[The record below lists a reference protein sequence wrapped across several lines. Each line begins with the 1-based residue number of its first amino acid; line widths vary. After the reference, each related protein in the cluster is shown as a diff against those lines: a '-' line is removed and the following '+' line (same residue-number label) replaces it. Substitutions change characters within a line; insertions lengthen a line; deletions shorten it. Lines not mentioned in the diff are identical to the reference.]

1 VAEVPR
7 TPYARRIDRLPLYLF
22 AQLERKVEEKRR
34 AGVDV
39 ISLGIGDP
47 DLPPPALIVD
57 ALKAHVTDPACHGYP
72 TSRGERRIREAVARW
87 MKGRFGVEVDPE
99 SEVCVT
105 VGSKEGLSNLSRA
118 FVNPGDKVAA
128 TNPGY
133 PVYRQSASLLNDAE
147 NVMLPLAKEGA
158 FLPDLELV
166 RGCKM
171 FFFGYPNN
179 PTGAVAPP
187 KFWKD
192 VGALA
197 DASPA
202 TVVVSDHAYCEMT
215 YDGYQSPSLLEY
227 TRNAVEF
234 HSMSKVFNMTGYR
247 VGFAVGRR
255 DIIAGLEKVKS
266 NLDSGTPMWIQEA
279 MKAGLEAYR
288 GKQVPKEVQ
297 ANLAVYKRRR
307 DLMVAGLNKLGL
319 KVDPPKGTFYLW
331 VDVGG
336 DEAPFCERA
345 LDAGVVVTPGRGFG
359 EHGKGFVRIA
369 LTQPEEKLKVCL
381 ERLAKAAA
389 QGQRL

>member
-1 VAEVPR
+1 MANPPT
-7 TPYARRIDRLPLYLF
+7 TPYAKRIDRLPLYLF
-22 AQLERKVEEKRR
+22 AELERKIAAKRK

-47 DLPPPALIVD
+47 DLPPPAFIVESVKNH
-57 ALKAHVTDPACHGYP
+57 LEDPKCHGYP
-72 TSRGERRIREAVARW
+72 TSRGELRIREAVARW
-87 MKGRFGVEVDPE
+87 MKGRFGVEVDPD

-105 VGSKEGLSNLSRA
+105 VGSKEGLSNLARA
-118 FVNPGDKVAA
+118 YVNPGEKVAA
-128 TNPGY
+128 SNPGY

-147 NVMLPLAKEGA
+147 NVMLALTHDNG
-158 FLPDLELV
+158 FLPNLELV
-166 RGCKM
+166 KGCRM

-179 PTGAVAPP
+179 PTGAIAPEM
-187 KFWKD
+187 FWKAC
-192 VGALA
+192 GMLA
-197 DASPA
+197 DTHPE

-215 YDGYQSPSLLEY
+215 YDDYRSPSLLQY

-279 MKAGLEAYR
+279 MAEGLGRYSGATP
-288 GKQVPKEVQ
+288 PKEVKE
-297 ANLAVYKRRR
+297 NLAVYAKRR
-307 DLMVAGLNKLGL
+307 DLMVAGLRNLGL
-319 KVDPPKGTFYLW
+319 KLEPPKGTFYLW

-336 DEAPFCERA
+336 EEGPFCDKA
-345 LDAGVVVTPGRGFG
+345 LDAGVVITPGRGFG
-359 EHGKGFVRIA
+359 EYGKGFIRIA

-381 ERLAKAAA
+381 ERLAGVVA
-389 QGQRL
+389 R

>member
-1 VAEVPR
+1 MPAPPS
-7 TPYARRIDRLPLYLF
+7 TPYAHRIERLPLYLF
-22 AQLERKVEEKRR
+22 AEMERKIDAKKR

-57 ALKAHVTDPACHGYP
+57 ALKAHVSDPACHGYP

-118 FVNPGDKVAA
+118 YVNPGDKVAA

-147 NVMLPLAKEGA
+147 NVMLPLTKSGM
-158 FLPDLELV
+158 FLPELNQV
-166 RGCKM
+166 KGCRM

-179 PTGAVAPP
+179 PTGAIAPEM
-187 KFWKD
+187 FWKS
-192 VGALA
+192 VGRFA
-197 DASPA
+197 DAHLE

-215 YDGYQSPSLLEY
+215 YDGYQSPSLLQY
-227 TRNAVEF
+227 TRNGVEF

-247 VGFAVGRR
+247 VGFAVGRK

-279 MKAGLEAYR
+279 MKAGLEAYN
-288 GKQVPKEVQ
+288 GATPPKEVTE
-297 ANLAVYKRRR
+297 NLAIYKRRR
-307 DLMVAGLNKLGL
+307 DLMVAGLHKMGL
-319 KVDPPKGTFYLW
+319 EVDPPKGTFYLW

-336 DEAPFCERA
+336 DEAPFCEKA

-369 LTQPEEKLKVCL
+369 LTQPEAKLKVCL
-381 ERLAKAAA
+381 ERLDKAAK
-389 QGQRL
+389 

>member
-1 VAEVPR
+1 MAEPPK
-7 TPYARRIDRLPLYLF
+7 TPYARRIERLPLYLF
-22 AQLERKVEEKRR
+22 AELERKIEAKKR

-47 DLPPPALIVD
+47 DLPPPPLIVD
-57 ALKAHVTDPACHGYP
+57 AVKRHIADPACHGYP

-105 VGSKEGLSNLSRA
+105 IGSKEGLSNLARA
-118 FVNPGDKVAA
+118 YVNPGEKVAA
-128 TNPGY
+128 PNPGY

-147 NVMLPLAKEGA
+147 NVMLPLTKSGA
-158 FLPDLELV
+158 FLPDLNLV
-166 RGCKM
+166 MGCRL
-171 FFFGYPNN
+171 FYFGYPNN
-179 PTGAVAPP
+179 PTGAIAPEM
-187 KFWKD
+187 FWKA
-192 VGALA
+192 VGVLA
-197 DASPA
+197 DMHPE

-215 YDGYQSPSLLEY
+215 YDDYRSSSLLQY

-247 VGFAVGRR
+247 VGFAVGRK

-279 MKAGLEAYR
+279 MREGLEAYR
-288 GKQVPKEVQ
+288 GAKPPKEVRD
-297 ANLAVYKRRR
+297 NLAVYKRRR
-307 DLMVAGLNKLGL
+307 DLMVAGLNKIGL

-331 VDVGG
+331 VEVAG
-336 DEAPFCERA
+336 DEGPFCERA

-369 LTQPEEKLKVCL
+369 LTQPEAKLKVCL
-381 ERLAKAAA
+381 ERLEKIIA
-389 QGQRL
+389 R

>member
-1 VAEVPR
+1 MSAPP
-7 TPYARRIDRLPLYLF
+7 TAYARRIERLPLYLF
-22 AQLERKVEEKRR
+22 ADLERKIEAKRR

-47 DLPPPALIVD
+47 DLPPPDFIVE
-57 ALKAHVTDPACHGYP
+57 AVKRHLSDPACHGYP
-72 TSRGERRIREAVARW
+72 TSRGERRIREAIARW

-118 FVNPGDKVAA
+118 YVNPGDKVAA

-147 NVMLPLAKEGA
+147 NVMLPLRRENA
-158 FLPDLELV
+158 FLPDLKLV
-166 RGCKM
+166 KGCRM

-179 PTGAVAPP
+179 PTGAIAPEM
-187 KFWKD
+187 FWKG
-192 VGALA
+192 VGMLA
-197 DASPA
+197 DMHPE
-202 TVVVSDHAYCEMT
+202 TIVVSDHAYCEMT
-215 YDGYQSPSLLEY
+215 YDDYQSPSLLQY

-234 HSMSKVFNMTGYR
+234 HSMSKVYNMTGYR

-279 MKAGLEAYR
+279 MKEGLERYTGATPPREVKENLKAYR
-288 GKQVPKEVQ
+288 K
-297 ANLAVYKRRR
+297 RR
-307 DLMVAGLNKLGL
+307 DLMVDGLVKLGL
-319 KVDPPKGTFYLW
+319 DVEKPKGTFYLW
-331 VDVGG
+331 VHVGG
-336 DEAPFCERA
+336 DEGSFCERA

-359 EHGKGFVRIA
+359 EHGNGFVRIA
-369 LTQPEEKLKVCL
+369 LTQPDEKLRACL
-381 ERLAKAAA
+381 ERLEAAGLA
-389 QGQRL
+389 RR

>member
-1 VAEVPR
+1 VVDPPKAA
-7 TPYARRIDRLPLYLF
+7 YAKRIERLPLYLF
-22 AQLERKVEEKRR
+22 AEMERKVEAKKR

-47 DLPPPALIVD
+47 DLPPPPLIVD
-57 ALKAHVTDPACHGYP
+57 AIKQHITDPACHGYP

-118 FVNPGDKVAA
+118 YVNPGDKVAA

-147 NVMLPLAKEGA
+147 NVMLPLTKAGA
-158 FLPDLELV
+158 FLPDLNLV
-166 RGCKM
+166 KGCRM

-179 PTGAVAPP
+179 PTGAIAPEM
-187 KFWKD
+187 FWKAA
-192 VGALA
+192 GMLA
-197 DASPA
+197 DTQPG

-215 YDGYQSPSLLEY
+215 YDEYQSPSLLQY
-227 TRNAVEF
+227 TRNGVEF

-247 VGFAVGRR
+247 VGFAVGRK

-279 MKAGLEAYR
+279 MKAGLEAYK
-288 GKQVPKEVQ
+288 GATPPKEVKE
-297 ANLAVYKRRR
+297 NLSIYKKRR
-307 DLMVAGLNKLGL
+307 DLMVAGLNKVGL
-319 KVDPPKGTFYLW
+319 KVDAPKGTFYLW
-331 VDVGG
+331 VEVGG
-336 DEAPFCERA
+336 DEGKFCEKA

-369 LTQPEEKLKVCL
+369 LTQPEAKLKLCL

-389 QGQRL
+389 K